1 MFSFTNPL
9 LGTLA
14 TFLEADEKSRTANRF
29 HGRFFLCSVS
39 KAIFGHENPTVDL
52 SAFLFTYHD
61 DDRVGAE
68 KLSSKVFFRK
78 VAHSEFILYRVFLV
92 YLSTTIA
99 LPFKRM
105 TRSQPV
111 LSCFC

>member
-9 LGTLA
+9 QFGTLA

-78 VAHSEFILYRVFLV
+78 VAHSEFILYRFFLFIFPRQLR
-92 YLSTTIA
+92 YHS
-99 LPFKRM
+99 KE
-105 TRSQPV
+105 
-111 LSCFC
+111 